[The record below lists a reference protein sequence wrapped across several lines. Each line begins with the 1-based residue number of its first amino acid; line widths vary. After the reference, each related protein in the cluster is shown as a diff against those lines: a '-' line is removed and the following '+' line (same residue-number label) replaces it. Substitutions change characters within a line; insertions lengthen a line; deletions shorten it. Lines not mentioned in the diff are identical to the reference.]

1 MVINFYNL
9 SLNFSNFL
17 NTYKSVQANLSIM
30 RITHNF
36 FLNKIQLNGKIAN
49 IGSGKNI
56 YIHKF
61 FKKFSGSLYSYDFY
75 KLNKDIIKINLEKR
89 FVIKN
94 GKFDCIILFNVLEH
108 INNYKNL
115 ISSLKLNLKSKGRLE
130 IFVPF
135 MFRYHKDPKDIFRP
149 THYYLNEL
157 LKSNG
162 FKTKITLINAGP
174 IMVILEILF
183 KYLKFSSIK
192 LFLLFIFLI
201 FDKIFLK
208 FSKDYLNYYSGT
220 HISCIK
226 K

>member
-1 MVINFYNL
+1 MYN
-9 SLNFSNFL
+9 
-17 NTYKSVQANLSIM
+17 
-30 RITHNF
+30 
-36 FLNKIQLNGKIAN
+36 
-49 IGSGKNI
+49 
-56 YIHKF
+56 
-61 FKKFSGSLYSYDFY
+61 YDFY
-75 KLNKDIIKINLEKR
+75 KINNNIIKINLEKK
-89 FVIKN
+89 FLIKN
-94 GKFDCIILFNVLEH
+94 GNFYCIILFNVLEH

-157 LKSNG
+157 LKRNG

-183 KYLKFSSIK
+183 KYLKFSFVK
-192 LFLLFIFLI
+192 LFLLFIFLF
-201 FDKIFLK
+201 FDKIFLQ

>member
-9 SLNFSNFL
+9 SLNFSNFF
-17 NTYKSVQANLSIM
+17 NIYKSVQANLSIM

-36 FLNKIQLNGKIAN
+36 FLKKIYLNGKIAN

-56 YIHKF
+56 FINKF
-61 FKKFSGSLYSYDFY
+61 FKKFSGSLYNYDFY
-75 KLNKDIIKINLEKR
+75 KINKDIIKINLEKR
-89 FVIKN
+89 FVIKD

-108 INNYKNL
+108 INNYKKL
-115 ISSLKLNLKSKGRLE
+115 ISSLELNLKSKGRLE

-149 THYYLNEL
+149 THYYLNKL
-157 LKSNG
+157 LKSYG

-174 IMVILEILF
+174 VMVILEILF

-201 FDKIFLK
+201 FDKIFLQ